1 MTKSGDQF
9 CSSNYFYIS
18 TEISSSQTWF
28 GVGILKL
35 QKFFDVDVL
44 DFIMEQLAL
53 KNVHNCLNTNI
64 FSYLETSCGQS
75 SNLYINVVYFFNT
88 IFNSTSVVA

>member
-1 MTKSGDQF
+1 MTKSWQQF

-53 KNVHNCLNTNI
+53 KKRKQLFEYQHLLL
-64 FSYLETSCGQS
+64 FETSCGQS
-75 SNLYINVVYFFNT
+75 FNLYINVVYFFKT